1 MNQDICHDMNQNS
14 NFSSNLKNITTSS
27 NISLQINSIP
37 ISIVELTPITG
48 RTHQL
53 RVHMAHIGHPILG
66 DTLYGSPLDIE
77 LSNRLELHA
86 RQIEFTHPITKENL
100 FIVAPNLL
108 SSKFWNND
116 YLV

>member
-1 MNQDICHDMNQNS
+1 MNVNTTS
-14 NFSSNLKNITTSS
+14 LSTTLSSNNSS
-27 NISLQINSIP
+27 YRDNNTPINSIP

-66 DTLYGSPLDIE
+66 DTLYGTPLDIE

-86 RQIEFTHPITKENL
+86 RQIEFNHPITKEDIH
-100 FIVAPNLL
+100 IVAPNLL
-108 SSKFWNND
+108 SPKFWNND
-116 YLV
+116 FLL

>member
-1 MNQDICHDMNQNS
+1 MN
-14 NFSSNLKNITTSS
+14 SS
-27 NISLQINSIP
+27 SIP

-66 DTLYGSPLDIE
+66 DTLYGSPFDIE

-86 RQIEFTHPITKENL
+86 RHLEFTHPITQEEIR
-100 FIVAPNLL
+100 IVAPNLL
-108 SSKFWNND
+108 SPKFWNDD